1 MCVQSNL
8 FSIWKKCYST
18 NYNYTETRKKS
29 VEELFLT
36 SSHRHTY
43 FQWWIG
49 GRTSGCQHYW
59 WILSCKPE
67 KLKISA
73 SIIVK
78 NLLIWKVFFNK
89 IKSFPKFY
97 TTYICIPYKYIL
109 NYGNNCLFKEFIFA
123 CVTMNQFETKVG
135 PTKLSSNDSKQK
147 IPRGNSREMIQT
159 SCCWSL

>member
-1 MCVQSNL
+1 MEKVLLQLHRNEK
-8 FSIWKKCYST
+8 KKC
-18 NYNYTETRKKS
+18 RGI
-29 VEELFLT
+29 VPHFL
-36 SSHRHTY
+36 SSSYIFSMMNR
-43 FQWWIG
+43 G
-49 GRTSGCQHYW
+49 KRTSGCQHYL

-73 SIIVK
+73 SIIFK
-78 NLLIWKVFFNK
+78 NLLILKSFFNK

-97 TTYICIPYKYIL
+97 TTYICIPHKYIL

-159 SCCWSL
+159 SCCCWSLK